1 MTDNELLLAIS
12 NKKKKKLKPMENEI
26 HSMQDQI
33 NSMQGQINS
42 MQDEIHSIKGQI
54 NSMQDQTN
62 SMQDQINSTQ
72 NEMHEIKL
80 FQENVILPRLNTIE
94 SCYLDTYK
102 RYKKHADKM
111 DIYFME
117 HEVLK
122 KVVAEHSEI
131 LQKNCS

>member
-12 NKKKKKLKPMENEI
+12 NIMDKKLKPMENEI

-33 NSMQGQINS
+33 NSMQ
-42 MQDEIHSIKGQI
+42 GQI

>member
-12 NKKKKKLKPMENEI
+12 NIMDKKLKPMENEI
-26 HSMQDQI
+26 HSMQ
-33 NSMQGQINS
+33 GQIQS
-42 MQDEIHSIKGQI
+42 MQDEIQSIKGQI
-54 NSMQDQTN
+54 H

-102 RYKKHADKM
+102 RYKKYADKM